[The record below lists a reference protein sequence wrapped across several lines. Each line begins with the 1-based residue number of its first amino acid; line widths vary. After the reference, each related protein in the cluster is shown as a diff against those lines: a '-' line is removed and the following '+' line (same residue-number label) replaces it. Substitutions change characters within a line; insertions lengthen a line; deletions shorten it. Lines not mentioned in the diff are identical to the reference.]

1 MKVVVTGGSG
11 FIGSS
16 LAGELAKSHD
26 VTVIDN
32 LSTGRIENLDCIRD
46 RVELIQ
52 GSILDLLPG
61 RLPELTLSFTRRP
74 LHRCRGQRT
83 TPSPPARPILGAHL
97 G

>member
-1 MKVVVTGGSG
+1 MNVVVTGGSG
-11 FIGSS
+11 FIGFS
-16 LAGELAKSHD
+16 LAGELVKSHN

-52 GSILDLLPG
+52 GSVLDLLSG
-61 RLPELTLSFTRRP
+61 RLPELRRSFTRRP
-74 LHRCRGQRT
+74 LHRCKGQWT
-83 TPSPPARPILGAHL
+83 IPLPQTRPILRAHL